1 MNADE
6 LRYLQDYRTL
16 AEGQQDHTGAPKEMT
31 RQQETLKTK
40 GLFFFMLFQM
50 VGRSSEG
57 YAARRNTIGRLGCV
71 DDHLLCFFDARKRLH

>member
-1 MNADE
+1 MDADE

-40 GLFFFMLFQM
+40 GLFFF
-50 VGRSSEG
+50 
-57 YAARRNTIGRLGCV
+57 YALPDGWEEFRGLRRQTEYNRTARVRG
-71 DDHLLCFFDARKRLH
+71 